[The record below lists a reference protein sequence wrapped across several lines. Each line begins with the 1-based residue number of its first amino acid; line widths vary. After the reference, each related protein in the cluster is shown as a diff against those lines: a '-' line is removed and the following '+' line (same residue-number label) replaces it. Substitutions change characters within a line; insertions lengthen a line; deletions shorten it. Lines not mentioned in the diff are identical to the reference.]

1 MEVISIRIEKI
12 FAGPGMDAFEAEI
25 KTWDEVNN
33 NYIYLHYS
41 IFEGNHFT
49 VAHKSMMDYMVN
61 GTADEE
67 FDIEY
72 IEYYES
78 LAEAMVSD
86 YIDGFILMHNTL
98 NEMIDLTYGRRESIY
113 NYIVSPIEFEEV
125 VEENILDETLS
136 ATFMYQTKTMKT
148 AVQRKATVTTC
159 DGIVVRCCMYD
170 ENNQLLED
178 FEDAEAAERSKW
190 MLLYENM
197 IEKMNSAM

>member
-1 MEVISIRIEKI
+1 MEVISIRTEKI
-12 FAGPGMDAFEAEI
+12 FVAPGVEAFEAEI
-25 KTWDEVNN
+25 KTWDKANN
-33 NYIYLHYS
+33 NYLYLHYT

-49 VAHKSMMDYMVN
+49 VSHKSIMDYVLN
-61 GTADEE
+61 SSADDE

-72 IEYYES
+72 IESYES
-78 LAEAMVSD
+78 LAEAMVSE

-148 AVQRKATVTTC
+148 AVQRKATVTAC
-159 DGIVVRCCMYD
+159 NGLVVRCCMYD
-170 ENNQLLED
+170 ENGLLLEA
-178 FEDAEAAERSKW
+178 FEDADAAERSKW
-190 MLLYENM
+190 MLLYTNM
-197 IEKMNSAM
+197 IEQLDASM